1 MDVRIDFV
9 GVWYVSAKLDMDIL
23 RTNMSVLNLTPRDTV
38 PSVGDVLPRT
48 LPFSR
53 SNTSIRVFR
62 HALALHEPRARLHP
76 KFYEVRSG
84 ARDRSGDIPE
94 SDGRCNPN
102 WSRES
107 RWMLAAPVRYT
118 GGGGRRYHRRPGDLV
133 RRQPLGYVSP
143 PCLLGS
149 VSNSNAHAGVDG
161 LMSAPNLI
169 CRRRRLRHPRG
180 HTALSRAH
188 PSALDGARVFQDEH
202 RHPVPRRG
210 AQRYRPR
217 PCLAVPRR

>member
-1 MDVRIDFV
+1 MQDIDDDWHKAYAKFKEMEPMDVRIDFV

-62 HALALHEPRARLHP
+62 HALALHEPRVRLHP

-94 SDGRCNPN
+94 SNGHCPTGCVNRVGRWPHQFDTQEAGGADITDVQEVWFAGSHWGTCLHHASWVRFRIRTPTL
-102 WSRES
+102 ES
-107 RWMLAAPVRYT
+107 T
-118 GGGGRRYHRRPGDLV
+118 G
-133 RRQPLGYVSP
+133 
-143 PCLLGS
+143 
-149 VSNSNAHAGVDG
+149 
-161 LMSAPNLI
+161 
-169 CRRRRLRHPRG
+169 
-180 HTALSRAH
+180 
-188 PSALDGARVFQDEH
+188 
-202 RHPVPRRG
+202 
-210 AQRYRPR
+210 
-217 PCLAVPRR
+217 